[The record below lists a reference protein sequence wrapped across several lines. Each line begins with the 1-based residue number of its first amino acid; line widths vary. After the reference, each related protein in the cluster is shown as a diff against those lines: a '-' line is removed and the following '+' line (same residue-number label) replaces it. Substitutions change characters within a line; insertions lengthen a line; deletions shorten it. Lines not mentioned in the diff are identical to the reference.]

1 MATSKHTKRKLFII
15 SLLIIA
21 AMLVTVYCQAFLDTG
36 TVFPHLFY
44 IPIILSSVWWGRSG
58 TGVAALLG
66 GILIGAHL
74 WFQPQ
79 GTLLAE
85 LLRGL
90 IFLFVSGFVVW
101 CGAGLARERNTVE
114 MLLQKRTED
123 LALALRQ
130 KETAIFERKKIE
142 AQLIRTDRL
151 ASLGQL
157 SSGIAHEIRNPLA
170 GIRLFLDILGDPEK
184 FERTD
189 QEKEILDD
197 LIHNVERISGIIQR
211 VLDFSRPSIGCKQK
225 LNINPLIG
233 ETVALC
239 EGKMRKSKIAV
250 ELRLSQDLPLIPGDP
265 IQLQQVINN
274 LILNAIETM
283 DPGGGTLT
291 VTTDYRP
298 SPGTENTGRLCLQV
312 ADTGHGIEANNLEN
326 IFNPFFTTKPT
337 GTGLGL
343 AISHN
348 IIEKHDGI
356 MLVRSV
362 VGEGTVFTVELPVWP
377 DNSET

>member
-1 MATSKHTKRKLFII
+1 MFI
-15 SLLIIA
+15 
-21 AMLVTVYCQAFLDTG
+21 TVYCQAFLDTG

-44 IPIILSSVWWGRSG
+44 IPIILSSVWWGRRG
-58 TGVAALLG
+58 VGVAALLG
-66 GILIGAHL
+66 GVLIVSHQ
-74 WFQPQ
+74 WFLPQ
-79 GTLLAE
+79 ETLIAE

-90 IFLFVSGFVVW
+90 IFLFVSGFAAW
-101 CGAGLARERNTVE
+101 CGARLTRERATVE
-114 MLLQKRTED
+114 TLLQKRTED

-130 KETAIFERKKIE
+130 KETEIFERRKIE

-184 FERTD
+184 FDRSD
-189 QEKEILDD
+189 QEREILDD

-211 VLDFSRPSIGCKQK
+211 VLDFSKPSIGYKQK
-225 LNINPLIG
+225 LNLNPLIG

-239 EGKMRKSKIAV
+239 KAKMRKTKISV

-265 IQLQQVINN
+265 VQLQQVINN
-274 LILNAIETM
+274 LILNAIEAM
-283 DPGGGTLT
+283 DPGGTLT
-291 VTTDYRP
+291 ITTDYRP
-298 SPGTENTGRLCLQV
+298 SAGTENTGRLCLQV
-312 ADTGHGIEANNLEN
+312 TDTGHGIEADNLEN

-348 IIEKHDGI
+348 IIEKHNGI
-356 MLVRSV
+356 MLVRSEI
-362 VGEGTVFTVELPVWP
+362 GQGTVFTVELPVGP
-377 DNSET
+377 EDTAT